1 MQYRSRFLHFR
12 LLFLPAEAL
21 LLAGCMVG
29 PNYVRPAVPG
39 TPDYK
44 EAPQAYKDIA
54 AIVRKLVEAKLVRV
68 VATLRPLITYKMRRR
83 ER

>member
-12 LLFLPAEAL
+12 LLFLPAAAL

-29 PNYVRPAVPG
+29 PNYVRPAVPA

-44 EAPQAYKDIA
+44 EAPQA
-54 AIVRKLVEAKLVRV
+54 
-68 VATLRPLITYKMRRR
+68 
-83 ER
+83 